1 MIQSGDD
8 QPVAPIGWPA
18 SNNLLR
24 GNLADHGDDGTAAR
38 EVSHFCYPD
47 PSLADAVAQGDV
59 MAIFD
64 EKNFL
69 VRALESEDGGPDWLE
84 MVHHAEVASVGFDM
98 VTEWFLLRLGSLGW
112 VYDGWSC
119 AVIAGSGA
127 EME

>member
-1 MIQSGDD
+1 M
-8 QPVAPIGWPA
+8 
-18 SNNLLR
+18 R
-24 GNLADHGDDGTAAR
+24 GNLGGHGDDGSAGR

-47 PSLADAVAQGDV
+47 PSLTDV
-59 MAIFD
+59 VSQKDVTEVFG
-64 EKNFL
+64 EKGFL
-69 VRALESEDGGPDWLE
+69 VRVLLSDDGGPDWLE
-84 MVHHAEVASVGFDM
+84 MVHHSEVASAAFDM